1 MHGKRNFLR
10 VVIALLCV
18 VAVGACSSSSKS
30 GSSAT
35 TSGQTAGQ
43 SSGQPTTGSAGSS
56 QATGAPIKVAFLC
69 SCSGA
74 FGYIGVG
81 ARDVYQA
88 WVNTVDASGGISG
101 HPVHVMYEDD
111 QLNPGNAAT
120 DAQTAISARV
130 DAIVDATALDTVWE
144 KAVDAAKIPVIG
156 TIITSTP
163 FYTDPNFFSEGET
176 NDSLVTA
183 LTATIKESGAATFG
197 QIYCV
202 EAPECS
208 QAVPLIKAAGAK
220 AGLNDA
226 YNASISAT
234 APNYT
239 AQCVAAQQ
247 AHLQAVFI
255 GDGAPIIAK
264 VAQNC
269 TQQGFVPTYV
279 IEGNSINSTTMSAP
293 GMKNTLWAQFNYLP
307 YFSTSSQVEAMNAAV
322 DKYYPGLRPNSIDWT
337 QQGAGSWPS
346 GLLLEDAVKGGG
358 LTASETPT
366 SGEILQG
373 LYSLKDDTLQG
384 WSSPLT
390 FTPGKPTSVDCWYTG
405 RVRNG
410 EPSLVNNGHLTCSNG
425 SS

>member
-1 MHGKRNFLR
+1 MRRNRNLLN
-10 VVIALLCV
+10 VVAALLCL
-18 VAVGACSSSSKS
+18 VAVGACSSSTKS

-35 TSGQTAGQ
+35 TKGHTTGQTNDSPG
-43 SSGQPTTGSAGSS
+43 SGA
-56 QATGAPIKVAFLC
+56 QATGAPVKVAFLC

-88 WVNTVDASGGISG
+88 WVNTVNAAGGIDG
-101 HPVHVMYEDD
+101 HPVHVTYEDD
-111 QLNPGNAAT
+111 QLNPGNAMT
-120 DAQTAISARV
+120 DAQQAISSGV
-130 DAIVDATALDTVWE
+130 DAIVDATVFDSVWE

-156 TIITSTP
+156 TIITSIP
-163 FYTDPNFFSEGET
+163 FYTDPNFFAEGET

-183 LTATIKESGAATFG
+183 LTATIKESGATTFG
-197 QIYCV
+197 QIYCA
-202 EAPECS
+202 EAPQCQ

-220 AGLNDA
+220 IGLNDT
-226 YNASISAT
+226 YNTQISAT

-239 AQCVAAQQ
+239 AECVAAQQ
-247 AHLQAVFI
+247 AHVKAVFI

-269 TQQGFVPTYV
+269 TEQGYVPTYV
-279 IEGNSINSTTMSAP
+279 IEGNSINSTTMAAP

-307 YFSTSSQVEAMNAAV
+307 YFSTSPAVAAMNAAV
-322 DKYYPGLRPNSIDWT
+322 DNYYPGLRPNSIDWT

-358 LTASETPT
+358 LTASQTP
-366 SGEILQG
+366 SPAEVLQG
-373 LYSLKDDTLQG
+373 LYSLKGDTLQG
-384 WSSPLT
+384 WSPPLT

-405 RVRNG
+405 RVQNG
-410 EPSLVNNGHLTCSNG
+410 VPALVNNGQLTCSNG
-425 SS
+425 ASS